1 MGSNIAREVLERLR
15 ALREELALRQDYLAK
30 RVGVDRTTYVR
41 KERGVIPIT
50 TEEWIKLAAAMDREP
65 SYFFGADAASEP
77 GLPVREALLLRLY
90 RALRPAEQE
99 DFVCAVY
106 LKCRS
111 IRRKA
116 VQETLK
122 LLQSGTENAL

>member
-41 KERGVIPIT
+41 KEQGVIPIT

-65 SYFFGADAASEP
+65 AYFFAGGAAVKPA
-77 GLPVREALLLRLY
+77 LAKREALLLRLY
-90 RALRPAEQE
+90 RSLRPAEQE

-122 LLQSGTENAL
+122 LLQGGTENAF

>member
-65 SYFFGADAASEP
+65 SYFFAGGAAVKPA
-77 GLPVREALLLRLY
+77 LAKREMLLLRLY
-90 RALRPAEQE
+90 RSLRPPEQD
-99 DFVCAVY
+99 DFVCAVH

-122 LLQSGTENAL
+122 LLQGGTESVL